1 MTQDVWEWFRPH
13 WISYGES
20 RILDLTQNPVDL
32 FGFQDFR
39 IGGIAMFPLDFIMY
53 YGMVLVFNQENQALY
68 ARETPNNQEHVGY

>member
-20 RILDLTQNPVDL
+20 RILDLTQNPADL
-32 FGFQDFR
+32 SVFQDFR

-53 YGMVLVFNQENQALY
+53 QGMELVFNQENQALY
-68 ARETPNNQEHVGY
+68 AGETPNNQEHVGY